1 MKKAIVTLTF
11 FALISA
17 AMAQAPATTAPA
29 TNAQTPATT
38 TQPSQT
44 VATTPAPAPNP
55 NAPDFK
61 FDQDQFDFG
70 TIPQGTPVT
79 HDFNFTNIGKEPLII
94 SNAQASCGCTIP
106 NWPKDPVLPGKTSKI
121 TVTYNAAHAGGF
133 TKSITITSNAKTPMS
148 VIYIKGTVQAKPVDQ
163 TTPNQPAS
171 VVSTPHN

>member
-1 MKKAIVTLTF
+1 MKKSILTLTF
-11 FALISA
+11 FGLMAAAL
-17 AMAQAPATTAPA
+17 
-29 TNAQTPATT
+29 AQTPTT
-38 TQPSQT
+38 
-44 VATTPAPAPNP
+44 TTPAPATPAPAVTTLATPPPPNP

-79 HDFNFTNIGKEPLII
+79 HDFNFTNTGKEPLII
-94 SNAQASCGCTIP
+94 SNAQASCGCTVP
-106 NWPKDPVLPGKTSKI
+106 NWPKDPVLPGKSSKI

-163 TTPNQPAS
+163 TTPDKTPS